1 MRAWLNALRRR
12 LWQLLIHRMVFG
24 ERTADGLSL
33 PFTRISP
40 STCIEHEDK
49 LMLADHVFIG
59 HFNFIEASAGVRID
73 EGVQVT
79 NFVSI
84 VTHSSHASLRVMG
97 RSYASGRHERVGLIS
112 GPIHIGAYSFIGPHS
127 LIEAGST
134 LGKGC
139 VVAAYSAVR
148 GDFPDF
154 SLIRGNP
161 AERVGD
167 TREADLA
174 LLEAHPEL
182 KEQYLAWAGSMPQE
196 GA

>member
-1 MRAWLNALRRR
+1 MRAWLNRLRRATWR
-12 LWQLLIHRMVFG
+12 LLFHRMLFG
-24 ERTADGLSL
+24 ERAADGRALR
-33 PFTRISP
+33 FTRISP
-40 STCIEHEDK
+40 STCIEHEDR
-49 LMLADHVFIG
+49 LELGDHVFIG
-59 HFNFIEASAGVRID
+59 HFNFIEASGGVHIA

-84 VTHSSHASLRVMG
+84 VTHSSHAALRVMG
-97 RSYASGRHERVGLIS
+97 RSYAVGDRERVGFVTA
-112 GPIHIGAYSFIGPHS
+112 PVVIGAYSFIGPHS

-134 LGKGC
+134 LGRGC

-167 TREADLA
+167 TRDADTKLLA
-174 LLEAHPEL
+174 MHPELEAH
-182 KEQYLAWAGSMPQE
+182 YRAWAGRLPSDR
-196 GA
+196 A